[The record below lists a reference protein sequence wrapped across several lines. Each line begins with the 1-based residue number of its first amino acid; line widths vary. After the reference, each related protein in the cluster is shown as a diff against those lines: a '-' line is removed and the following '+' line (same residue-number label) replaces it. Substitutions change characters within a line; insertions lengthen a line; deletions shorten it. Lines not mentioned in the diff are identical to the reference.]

1 MEDGRRESDLLDVS
15 LVPLEVCKRNIEA
28 LRYVFRRF

>member
-1 MEDGRRESDLLDVS
+1 MENGRRERDLLDVS
-15 LVPLEVCKRNIEA
+15 LVPLEVCNRDVEA